1 MSTKKAKAT
10 VFLGEGQTSKKCQ
23 RHVSIQKLV
32 PSSTSTP
39 PTMAAFRRKYH
50 LISDSKTVEGI
61 FILPIGLCG
70 PLFGTLRPQSTEEDT
85 CKARLSSQDLY
96 SFSPPLASIQFLPFL
111 FAWSKRSNWACPVKT
126 PGCTLSGMLGNEDMP
141 HSSSHGRSSSSA
153 TPLRLVLFL
162 TPKAP

>member
-32 PSSTSTP
+32 PSPTSTP

-50 LISDSKTVEGI
+50 LISDSKTVGV
-61 FILPIGLCG
+61 FYSSNRTMWTAVRHPSSPVYGRRHL
-70 PLFGTLRPQSTEEDT
+70 QS
-85 CKARLSSQDLY
+85 ALSSQLY